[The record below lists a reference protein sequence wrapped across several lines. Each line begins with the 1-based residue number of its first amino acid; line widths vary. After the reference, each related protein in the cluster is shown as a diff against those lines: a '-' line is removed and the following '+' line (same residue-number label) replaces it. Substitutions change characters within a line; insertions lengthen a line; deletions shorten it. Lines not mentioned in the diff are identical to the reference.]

1 MKIGSGGYPLG
12 RESSMYPGSL
22 RCASSGGLPAQNFVP
37 APAYSDYVGYHP
49 APGAESNSHHHHH
62 HGQSSAGWG
71 PHYGAPREDW
81 SAYDPGPSSA
91 VPAPLT
97 GLSPGQVSYSSP
109 DYSSLLP
116 PPPGSGILPSVDTIH
131 RMQISP
137 SNQRHSSYEWM
148 GKTVQSTSTGKTRTK
163 EKYRVV
169 YTDHQRLELE
179 KEFHYNKYITIRRK
193 SELAANLRLSER
205 QVKIW
210 FQNRRAKERKL
221 FKKKITQFDG
231 LGSLHSD
238 SGSVSP
244 VPLSDSVTPVQVPS
258 SLFPPPLPVNGL
270 QHGGSRKQVAVS
282 Q

>member
-1 MKIGSGGYPLG
+1 MKIGSGNYPLG
-12 RESSMYPGSL
+12 RENSMYPGSM
-22 RCASSGGLPAQNFVP
+22 RCTNSSLPAQNFVST
-37 APAYSDYVGYHP
+37 PAYSDYVGYHP
-49 APGAESNSHHHHH
+49 MPGMDSHE
-62 HGQSSAGWG
+62 QSSAGWAS
-71 PHYGAPREDW
+71 HYGTSREDW
-81 SAYDPGPSSA
+81 NTYGPGPSSTIA
-91 VPAPLT
+91 APVT
-97 GLSPGQVSYSSP
+97 GLSHGQIPYSSP
-109 DYSSLLP
+109 DYNSLH
-116 PPPGSGILPSVDTIH
+116 PPGSGILPSIDTIH
-131 RMQISP
+131 RVQISP
-137 SNQRHSSYEWM
+137 NNQRHSSYEWM

-238 SGSVSP
+238 SGSASP
-244 VPLSDSVTPVQVPS
+244 IPLSDTLTTAEMPN

-270 QHGGSRKQVAVS
+270 LHTGNRKQVTVS